1 MPNCCLPVS
10 TYRCYHEHG
19 NHILSSVCCFAD
31 GRARFNTQFVSVP
44 RLFSCPLV
52 LKDSD
57 LQEVTTLGQPLEV
70 LKTQMAANRS
80 QTMLQATQSVWA
92 RGGVAGF
99 YQGLIPW
106 VCDRAILPM

>member
-1 MPNCCLPVS
+1 MCSL
-10 TYRCYHEHG
+10 
-19 NHILSSVCCFAD
+19 LS
-31 GRARFNTQFVSVP
+31 
-44 RLFSCPLV
+44 L
-52 LKDSD
+52 LKDLN

-80 QTMLQATQSVWA
+80 QTMFQAVQSVWA

-106 VCDRAILPM
+106 VCDHACDFSTTSN